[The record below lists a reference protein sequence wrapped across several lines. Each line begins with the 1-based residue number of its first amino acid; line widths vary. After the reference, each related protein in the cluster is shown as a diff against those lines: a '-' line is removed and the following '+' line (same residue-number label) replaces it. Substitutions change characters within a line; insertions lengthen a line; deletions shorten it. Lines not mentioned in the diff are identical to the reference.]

1 MNARICSIAALL
13 IALLAIQGS
22 SLARA
27 DIPAV
32 GDKAPDFTLQTLDGT
47 DVNLAKLN
55 KDGPVV
61 LAVLRGFP
69 GYQCPICSFQ
79 VADLMK
85 NASALKEAGAK
96 VVLVYP
102 GPAEN
107 LGDRAAEFLKGK
119 PLPENF
125 YYVTDPG
132 YEFTS
137 AYELRWDAPRETAY
151 PSTFVIDRDGVIR
164 FAKISKTHGGRAKA
178 SEAVEALKAN
188 DK

>member
-1 MNARICSIAALL
+1 MIPRIRHVALL
-13 IALLAIQGS
+13 ILALLAAAT
-22 SLARA
+22 ARA

-32 GDKAPDFTLQTLDGT
+32 GDKAPDFTLQTLEGT
-47 DVNLAKLN
+47 AVNLAKLN
-55 KDGPVV
+55 ADGPVV
-61 LAVLRGFP
+61 LVVLRGYP

-107 LGDRAAEFLKGK
+107 LGERAAEFLKGK

-151 PSTFVIDRDGVIR
+151 PSTFVIDRDGAIR
-164 FAKISKTHGGRAKA
+164 FAKVSKTHAGRAKA
-178 SEAVEALKAN
+178 SEALEAVKASN
-188 DK
+188 K

>member
-1 MNARICSIAALL
+1 MTPKILHVAPLML
-13 IALLAIQGS
+13 ALLASGAAA
-22 SLARA
+22 ARA

-32 GDKAPDFTLQTLDGT
+32 GDKAPDFSLQTLEGT
-47 DVNLAKLN
+47 AVNLAKLN
-55 KDGPVV
+55 EDGPVV
-61 LAVLRGFP
+61 LVVLRGYP

-85 NASALKEAGAK
+85 NAGALKEAGAK

-137 AYELRWDAPRETAY
+137 DYELRWDAPRETAY

-164 FAKISKTHGGRAKA
+164 FAKVSKTHAGRAKA
-178 SEAVEALKAN
+178 SEAVEALKASN
-188 DK
+188 K

>member
-1 MNARICSIAALL
+1 MIPQFPQVALAVL
-13 IALLAIQGS
+13 TLLAS
-22 SLARA
+22 AAAPTRA

-32 GDKAPDFTLQTLDGT
+32 GDKAPDFSLQTLEGT
-47 DVNLAKLN
+47 AVNLAKLN
-55 KDGPVV
+55 EGGPVV
-61 LAVLRGFP
+61 LVVLRGYP

-102 GPAEN
+102 GPTEN

-151 PSTFVIDRDGVIR
+151 PSTFVIDREGVVR
-164 FAKISKTHGGRAKA
+164 LAKVSKTHAGRAKA
-178 SEAVEALKAN
+178 SEALEAVKASN
-188 DK
+188 K